1 MKSKLINSFEDYIKE
16 DSFQITF
23 TMSFSLNDLIDF
35 NLITFNDDLSQDDL
49 NNIFDYFK
57 KSYMSG
63 DSMLNSCSV
72 NLSSNN
78 IIFNVSSTSISNEIA
93 KKEFI
98 CLIRDIVYNISN
110 NFYAVCDKN
119 ENKIKKFVT
128 KFYE

>member
-1 MKSKLINSFEDYIKE
+1 
-16 DSFQITF
+16 
-23 TMSFSLNDLIDF
+23 
-35 NLITFNDDLSQDDL
+35 
-49 NNIFDYFK
+49 
-57 KSYMSG
+57 MSG

-72 NLSSNN
+72 NLSSND
-78 IIFNVSSTSISNEIA
+78 IMFNVSSTSISNEIA